1 MARGECGAEG
11 PRAPAPRKLGKM
23 HKGDSSRRCRRDAL
37 LQERIWGGAVRM
49 PRTGCSLTRRPS
61 WEPRGDATKAGQLP
75 GAAPPPSTW
84 LCCKGR
90 CVLSWAWPGPGEG
103 PSCPRSGDI
112 PGITCQPQAGGGGCT
127 PHPSPTLPMHPQPF
141 PAPARTGASLS
152 LPGHKHQ
159 PSPLQGLLCF

>member
-1 MARGECGAEG
+1 MARGERGAEG
-11 PRAPAPRKLGKM
+11 PRAPAPRKMGKKY
-23 HKGDSSRRCRRDAL
+23 KGDSSRRDAL

-49 PRTGCSLTRRPS
+49 PRTGCSLTCRPS
-61 WEPRGDATKAGQLP
+61 WEPRGDATKPGRLP
-75 GAAPPPSTW
+75 GAAPPPAAHGSAAKDGASHHGHGQA
-84 LCCKGR
+84 LGK
-90 CVLSWAWPGPGEG
+90 VPPV
-103 PSCPRSGDI
+103 PRVG
-112 PGITCQPQAGGGGCT
+112 TCQGPRASPKLGGVGGCT